1 MPQVVAA
8 VGADECHAL
17 VGHPARIKVR
27 SNEVEYSGFDID
39 AGEVVNIV
47 HEKAASR
54 LARAHADD
62 QNPLGIG
69 MQ

>member
-1 MPQVVAA
+1 MSATRSSV
-8 VGADECHAL
+8 
-17 VGHPARIKVR
+17 HPARIKVG

-39 AGEVVNIV
+39 TGEVIDVV
-47 HEKAASR
+47 HEKAAGR
-54 LARAHADD
+54 LSRAHADD